1 MQAFNNLHYE
11 HHLHTYPAKSSKTVQ
26 SRSIVYLSNINR
38 WTILVLYNFTVFCQE
53 MHSCNY
59 GVQNKPWEPLVL
71 IHLLS
76 DWLLITS
83 IVYYILPMWG
93 HVTRLFLTIPIHNC
107 TADQTGEWKIWVYF
121 CLLILLS
128 SLKTLVTNRSEFKK
142 QTINNLLL

>member
-1 MQAFNNLHYE
+1 MGTVMQAFNNLHYE

-93 HVTRLFLTIPIHNC
+93 HVTRWFLSYTHSQLHSRP
-107 TADQTGEWKIWVYF
+107 DGWVEN
-121 CLLILLS
+121 LS
-128 SLKTLVTNRSEFKK
+128 
-142 QTINNLLL
+142 LLLPPNFAFIS